1 MEAVWMSVKRFSQ
14 LKKHSMGWRTE
25 LANVENV
32 SPETRTSPLCFFRG
46 VSNSNAW
53 FCFSDCAQLAS
64 IYALSAYSR
73 PGFNAA

>member
-32 SPETRTSPLCFFRG
+32 SPETSPPKILRKRQTQT
-46 VSNSNAW
+46 
-53 FCFSDCAQLAS
+53 D
-64 IYALSAYSR
+64 
-73 PGFNAA
+73 